1 MISLSIYNR
10 TIAFLILF
18 LFSPSSLAHNFLDVT
33 KHGYEQYQ
41 HIVINGKIVENMP
54 PTHGQQPEKRYEV
67 IKKTLD
73 LYERPFTMLDLGA
86 AQGYHSL
93 KAAWQYPQSVFV
105 MIEGNNSVYRM
116 AGDQLL
122 SICKANDRLHN
133 IIHLNKSLYIDDLA
147 QMGKCEHFDVVLAL
161 NVIHW
166 LGNDWKNAIKALLTL
181 GDNIIIETPPAQQSA
196 KTKDIITYLYSIGA
210 ELIAEVP
217 RHTDAKNKAP
227 MFLLKSTKSQT
238 LTQSTWFSRKGPYE
252 IISDFKHKKLKKK
265 DKGIDLTTD
274 WLPGINFIT
283 FKMYQGEY
291 PSVQTLKN
299 EIESLK
305 NVPHNDWAPNNIIVQ
320 GNKLALIDHNSSF
333 FAQAASK
340 PTTYQR
346 LFYML
351 KFVDAKKPDDIK
363 KIFNSIIGSTRSRF
377 EEDDNSI

>member
-1 MISLSIYNR
+1 MS
-10 TIAFLILF
+10 
-18 LFSPSSLAHNFLDVT
+18 AHNFLDVT

-73 LYERPFTMLDLGA
+73 LYKRPFTMLDLGA

-105 MIEGNNSVYRM
+105 MVEGNNSVYRM

-122 SICKANDRLHN
+122 SICKANDRLSN

-166 LGNDWKNAIKALLTL
+166 LGNDWKRAIHALLTL

-196 KTKDIITYLYSIGA
+196 KTKDIISYLYSIGA

-227 MFLLKSTKSQT
+227 MFLIKSTKAQT
-238 LTQSTWFSRKGPYE
+238 LTQSTWFSAKGPYE
-252 IISDFKHKKLKKK
+252 IISDFHNKKLKKR
-265 DKGIDLTTD
+265 DKGTDVITD

-291 PSVQTLKN
+291 PTAQTLKN
-299 EIESLK
+299 EIELLK
-305 NVPHNDWAPNNIIVQ
+305 DTPHNDWAPNNIIVQ
-320 GNKLALIDHNSSF
+320 GNKLTLIDHNTSF
-333 FAQAASK
+333 FAQAATK
-340 PTTYQR
+340 PTTYRR

-351 KFVDAKKPDDIK
+351 KFADAKKPDDIK
-363 KIFNSIIGSTRSRF
+363 KLFYSIIGSTRSRARLLKQS
-377 EEDDNSI
+377 NVIS